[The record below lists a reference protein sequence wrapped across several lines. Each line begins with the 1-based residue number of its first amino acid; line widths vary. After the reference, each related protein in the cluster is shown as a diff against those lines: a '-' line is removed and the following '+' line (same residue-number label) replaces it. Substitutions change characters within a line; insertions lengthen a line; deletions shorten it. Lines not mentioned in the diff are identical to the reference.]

1 MQRIAACLCLVALS
15 LAASGCQEEGTITV
29 KSITFNGVNAVPE
42 SRLKNALA
50 TRQSAKLPWGRKFSF
65 DRSRFDADLKRVEA
79 FYADRGYPDA
89 RVVGFDVKLNDE
101 RDAVDVTVT
110 VDEGAPIVVARI
122 DFVGFDV
129 IPPDRLEALR
139 ERLPFQAGRPRDR
152 QNVVAAHE
160 MAVNELRDHG
170 YPYAKVTTSETDA
183 GNRLVDLTFTGEP
196 GVEAHVGA
204 LEFAGNTTVSN
215 RVIERQLTFKPGDLY
230 RRSVIQDSQRRL
242 YDMELFQ
249 FVNIEAL
256 APEQQLPDV
265 RTRVTVTEGN
275 HQRVNLGVGYGTEEK
290 ARVDAGYRHVNFLGG
305 ARTAGVRGRYSDL
318 DRGIRF
324 EFNQPY
330 LFTPHFSMGLE
341 AQHWRTYTPAYNSI
355 ITGGRATFTHRTSR
369 YSSWS
374 VSFLNERN
382 NSTIDEE
389 VQDDPELRNDLIA
402 LGLDPETGK
411 QDGTV
416 NAFAFDF
423 QRSTADNLLNARRGY
438 QLAAHVESA
447 PGFMPGQYHFHA
459 VTFDARYYVPIKER
473 FSIAN
478 RLQFGNIDALFDDPA
493 QVPFARKYFLG
504 GSSSVRGWGRYEVG
518 PLSSGLPIGGNS
530 MMAFSSELR
539 AIIYGSL
546 GAVLFLDAGNV
557 WEQEW
562 SIDASELEYAVGVG
576 VRYQTP
582 VGPLRFDFGRQL
594 TTIEDLLINGEP
606 EKRNWRLHFSI
617 GQAF

>member
-1 MQRIAACLCLVALS
+1 VCLCLAGLS
-15 LAASGCQEEGTITV
+15 LLAAACQEEGTITV
-29 KSITFNGVNAVPE
+29 KSIQFSGVQAVSE
-42 SRLKNALA
+42 SRLRNALA
-50 TRQSAKLPWGRKFSF
+50 TRQSAKLPWGRKYSF
-65 DRSRFDADLKRVEA
+65 DRSRFDADLKRIEA

-89 RVVGFDVKLNDE
+89 RVVGFDVKLNDQK
-101 RDAVDVTVT
+101 DGVDVTVT
-110 VDEGAPIVVARI
+110 VSEGAPIVVSSI
-122 DFVGFDV
+122 NFVGFDAV
-129 IPPDRLEALR
+129 PADHLATMR
-139 ERLPFQAGRPRDR
+139 EQLPFRVGQPRDR

-170 YPYAKVTTSETDA
+170 YPFAKVATSEKEA
-183 GNRLVDLTFTGEP
+183 GDKSVEVTFTGEP
-196 GVEAHVGA
+196 GVEAHVSA
-204 LEFAGNTTVSN
+204 IEFAGNTAVSN

-230 RRSVIQDSQRRL
+230 RRSVVQDSQRRL

-256 APEQQLPDV
+256 SGQQQSSDV
-265 RTRVTVTEGN
+265 RTRVTVAEGK

-305 ARTAGVRGRYSDL
+305 ARTAGVRGRYSAL
-318 DRGIRF
+318 DRGFRL

-330 LFTPHFSMGLE
+330 LFTPHFSLGAE
-341 AQHWRTYTPAYNSI
+341 GQHWKTFTPAYDST
-355 ITGGRATFTHRTSR
+355 ITGARLTFTHRTNR

-374 VSFLNERN
+374 ASFLNERN
-382 NSTIDEE
+382 NSRIDES
-389 VQDDPELRNDLIA
+389 VRDDPELRNDLIA
-402 LGLDPETGK
+402 LGLDPETGT

-447 PGFMPGQYHFHA
+447 PRFMPGQYHFNA
-459 VTFDARYYVPIKER
+459 ITFDARYYVPIKER

-478 RLQFGNIDALFDDPA
+478 RVQFGNIDALFDDPA

-530 MMAFSSELR
+530 FMAFSSELR
-539 AIIYGSL
+539 AIIRGSL

-562 SIDASELEYAVGVG
+562 SIDASDLEYAAGVG

-582 VGPLRFDFGRQL
+582 VGPLRFDFGQQL
-594 TTIEDLLINGEP
+594 TRIDGLLINGEP
-606 EKRNWRLHFSI
+606 ERRHWRIHFSI